1 LLAASRRLGA
11 EWRCGSSARVATPL
25 QP

>member
-1 LLAASRRLGA
+1 LAASRRLGA